1 MVASFLIIDEVQI
14 VAVYREI
21 NGGYL
26 HWEAGTIHFA
36 SAWNDVWN
44 FLAIIQK

>member
-1 MVASFLIIDEVQI
+1 MHSCFLEVVYNEIKTATFFLIIDKLEI

-26 HWEAGTIHFA
+26 R
-36 SAWNDVWN
+36 
-44 FLAIIQK
+44 